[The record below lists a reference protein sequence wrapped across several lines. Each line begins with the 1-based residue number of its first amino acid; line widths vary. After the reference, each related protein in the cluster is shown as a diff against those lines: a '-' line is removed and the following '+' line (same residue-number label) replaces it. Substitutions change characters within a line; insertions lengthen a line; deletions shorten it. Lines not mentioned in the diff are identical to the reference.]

1 VRPFTMSFR
10 VRWADLDPHRHLR
23 HSAFNDYGTHIR
35 FTYLA
40 QHGFGFDE
48 FTRLDFGPVILREEV
63 RFLREVPQGDSITL
77 DMRLVASSPRMT
89 RFRLAHDVTRA
100 DGVLAATIEVDG
112 GWMDLS
118 RRKLIAPPEE
128 LAAVLRAVQPE
139 EGFEELRDIGS
150 GD

>member
-1 VRPFTMSFR
+1 MTFG

-40 QHGFGFDE
+40 EHGFGAEE
-48 FTRLDFGPVILREEV
+48 FERRDFGPVILREEV

-89 RFRLAHDVTRA
+89 RFRLAHDVVRG
-100 DGVLAATIEVDG
+100 DGVLAAVIEVDG
-112 GWMDLS
+112 GWMDLT
-118 RRKLIAPPEE
+118 RRKLIAPPED
-128 LAAVLRAVQPE
+128 LASVLRRVQAE
-139 EGFEELRDIGS
+139 EGFEQLSDIGS
-150 GD
+150 VDGAS